1 MCGIAGIMTLNGTAP
16 LPALLQAMGTALHH
30 RGPDGN
36 GHYRSGDVGIVQT
49 RLAIIDLQTGDQP
62 LYEPGGAALVANG
75 EIYNYIELRAE
86 LEGVTPGG
94 AAFATGS
101 DCEPPLHL
109 YRRHGLGFTAHLRGM
124 YAIALHDPAAGR
136 LVLARD
142 PFGIKPLY
150 YAETASGFA
159 FASEPGALVAAG
171 LVNAQLM
178 RQVRN
183 ELMQIQFTTGRET
196 IFAGIQRLLP
206 GETIVVARGRVVER
220 LRREALPAG
229 APLIID
235 EVDAVA
241 RLDAILADSVR
252 LHQRS
257 DVPYGMFL
265 SGGVD
270 SSAVLAMMARLN
282 DKPVRAFT
290 AGFSNTGAFDER
302 DQARAVAAAVG
313 AEHVEVEF
321 GEVDFWRLLPEIV
334 AAIDDPTADYAILP
348 TYKLARTARE
358 SGLKVIL
365 SGEGGDELFAGYGRY
380 RALMRPW
387 WAGGKMARGRGNLDG
402 LGILRGDLAGWRDG
416 IAGAELGA
424 GSAGRTRLQ
433 IAQATDCADWLPND
447 LLVKLDRCLMAHGVE
462 GRTPF
467 LDMEVAEFAFRL
479 PDDLKVRKGLGKWL
493 LRRWLADAMPQ
504 AQAFA
509 RKRGFAVPV
518 VEWLARRGAKLGPL
532 VAAQPGIREI
542 CLPDA
547 VEKLFANASGK
558 RPGFAAWTLLFYAL
572 WHRHHILRL
581 KPAPDVFAALAL
593 AH

>member
-1 MCGIAGIMTLNGTAP
+1 MCGIAGIMTLNGAMP
-16 LPALLQAMGTALHH
+16 MPALLQSLGRALHH

-36 GHYRSGDVGIVQT
+36 GHYRSADVGIVQT
-49 RLAIIDLQTGDQP
+49 RLAIIDLRTGDQP
-62 LYEPGGAALVANG
+62 LYEPGGAALVANA
-75 EIYNYIELRAE
+75 EIYNYIELRAG
-86 LEGVTPGG
+86 LEG
-94 AAFATGS
+94 AAFATAS

-150 YAETASGFA
+150 YAETASGFS

-171 LVNAQLM
+171 LVTAQLV

-183 ELMQIQFTTGRET
+183 ELMQLQFTTGRET

-206 GETIVVARGRVVER
+206 GETIVVARGRIVER
-220 LRREALPAG
+220 VRREALPAG
-229 APLIID
+229 APLDIG
-235 EVDAVA
+235 EGDALA
-241 RLDAILADSVR
+241 RLDAILADSVT

-290 AGFSNTGAFDER
+290 AGFSNTGVFDER
-302 DQARAVAAAVG
+302 DEARAVAAAVG

-334 AAIDDPTADYAILP
+334 GAVDDPTADYAVLP

-380 RALMRPW
+380 RAVMRPW

-416 IAGAELGA
+416 IAAAELGA
-424 GSAGRTRLQ
+424 GSGGRTRLQ

-467 LDMEVAEFAFRL
+467 LDIKVADFAFRL
-479 PDDLKVRKGLGKWL
+479 PDELKVRKGLGKWL
-493 LRRWLADAMPQ
+493 LRRWLADTMPQ

-542 CLPDA
+542 CLPDE

-572 WHRHHILRL
+572 WHRHHMLRL
-581 KPAPDVFAALAL
+581 TPAPDVFAALAIT
-593 AH
+593 H